1 MSLKL
6 DGKKLSLEIEERLR
20 NYILTNKTIAKRNPG
35 LAVIRIGEDPA
46 SGVYVG
52 NKEKACSRV
61 GIKSYI
67 FHLKDTVEQKEVE
80 QLLNKLNL
88 DNNIDGMLLQLPI
101 SKKFDEQRLI
111 SFINPEKDVDGLNEQ
126 NIGKLVKNE
135 QAMRSCT
142 PAGIVNL
149 LKSQNIKIEGKKIVV
164 IGRSLL
170 VGKPLSLM
178 LLNLNATVTI
188 THSKTINLN
197 KICKEAD
204 ILIAA
209 AGKPN
214 LIDSSFVKEGAVIID
229 VGIHRLTS
237 SDKSKTRLC
246 GDVLLEDVIPK
257 VFAYTPVPGGV
268 GPMTVTMLLVNT
280 IFSWQKQFG
289 LSSTLNDLLPWCWTN
304 DSNNVTSKYYF
315 QLAKTIWF
323 IINS

>member
-6 DGKKLSLEIEERLR
+6 DGKKLSLEIEERLKS
-20 NYILTNKTIAKRNPG
+20 YIQINKTIAKRNPG

-67 FHLKDTVEQKEVE
+67 FHLKDSVEQKEVE

-88 DNNIDGMLLQLPI
+88 DNDIDGMLLQLPI

-111 SFINPEKDVDGLNEQ
+111 SFINPGKDVDGLNEQ

-135 QAMRSCT
+135 PAMRSCT
-142 PAGIVNL
+142 PAGIINL
-149 LKSQNIKIEGKKIVV
+149 LRSQNIEIEAKKIVV

-178 LLNLNATVTI
+178 LLNLNATVTM

-229 VGIHRLTS
+229 VGIHRLKS
-237 SDKSKTRLC
+237 SDKSKNRLC

-280 IFSWQKQFG
+280 ISSWQKQFG
-289 LSSTLNDLLPWCWTN
+289 LSSTLNDLQP
-304 DSNNVTSKYYF
+304 
-315 QLAKTIWF
+315 
-323 IINS
+323 

>member
-6 DGKKLSLEIEERLR
+6 DGKKLALEIEEKLK
-20 NYILTNKTIAKRNPG
+20 NYISVNKLIAKRAPG

-46 SGVYVG
+46 SGVYVR

-61 GIKSYI
+61 GIKSFI
-67 FHLKDTVEQKEVE
+67 FHLEDTVSQKEVE
-80 QLLNKLNL
+80 KLIEKLNL
-88 DNNIDGMLLQLPI
+88 DKDIDGMLLQLPI
-101 SKKFDEQRLI
+101 PKKFDEQSLI
-111 SFINPEKDVDGLNEQ
+111 SNINPEKDVDGLNEK

-135 QAMRSCT
+135 PAMRSCT

-149 LKSQNIKIEGKKIVV
+149 LRSQSIPIEGMKIVV

-178 LLNLNATVTI
+178 LLNLNGTVTM
-188 THSKTINLN
+188 THSKTKNLN
-197 KICKEAD
+197 KLCREAD

-229 VGIHRLTS
+229 VGIHRLKS
-237 SDKSKTRLC
+237 SDKNKTRLC

-257 VFAYTPVPGGV
+257 VSAYTPVPGGV

-289 LSSTLNDLLPWCWTN
+289 LSSTLNDLLP
-304 DSNNVTSKYYF
+304 
-315 QLAKTIWF
+315 
-323 IINS
+323 

>member
-6 DGKKLSLEIEERLR
+6 DGKKLSLEIEERLK
-20 NYILTNKTIAKRNPG
+20 NYIQINKTIAKRNPG

-67 FHLKDTVEQKEVE
+67 FHLKDSVEQKEVE

-88 DNNIDGMLLQLPI
+88 DNDIDGMLLQLPI

-111 SFINPEKDVDGLNEQ
+111 SFINPGKDVDGLNEQ

-135 QAMRSCT
+135 PAMRSCT
-142 PAGIVNL
+142 PAGIINL
-149 LKSQNIKIEGKKIVV
+149 LRSQNIEIEGKKIVV

-178 LLNLNATVTI
+178 LLNLNATVTM

-229 VGIHRLTS
+229 VGIHRLES
-237 SDKSKTRLC
+237 SDKSKNRLC
-246 GDVLLEDVIPK
+246 GDVLLEDVISK

-280 IFSWQKQFG
+280 ISSWQKQFG
-289 LSSTLNDLLPWCWTN
+289 LSSTLNDLQP
-304 DSNNVTSKYYF
+304 
-315 QLAKTIWF
+315 
-323 IINS
+323 

>member
-6 DGKKLSLEIEERLR
+6 DGKKLALEIEDKLK
-20 NYILTNKTIAKRNPG
+20 NYISVNKLIAKRAPG

-46 SGVYVG
+46 SGVYVR

-61 GIKSYI
+61 GIKSFI
-67 FHLKDTVEQKEVE
+67 FHLEDTVSQKEVE
-80 QLLNKLNL
+80 KLIEKLNL
-88 DNNIDGMLLQLPI
+88 DKDIDGMLLQLPI
-101 SKKFDEQRLI
+101 PKKFDEQSLI
-111 SFINPEKDVDGLNEQ
+111 SNINPEKDVDGLNEK

-135 QAMRSCT
+135 PAMRSCT

-149 LKSQNIKIEGKKIVV
+149 LRSNSIPIEGMKIVV

-178 LLNLNATVTI
+178 LLNLNGTVTM
-188 THSKTINLN
+188 THSKTKNLN
-197 KICKEAD
+197 TLCREAD

-229 VGIHRLTS
+229 VGIHRLKS
-237 SDKSKTRLC
+237 SDKNKTRLC

-257 VFAYTPVPGGV
+257 VSAYTPVPGGV

-289 LSSTLNDLLPWCWTN
+289 LSSTLNDLLP
-304 DSNNVTSKYYF
+304 
-315 QLAKTIWF
+315 
-323 IINS
+323 

>member
-6 DGKKLSLEIEERLR
+6 DGKKLSLEIEERLK
-20 NYILTNKTIAKRNPG
+20 NYIQINKTIAKRNPG

-67 FHLKDTVEQKEVE
+67 FHLKDSVEQKEVE

-88 DNNIDGMLLQLPI
+88 DNDIDGMLLQLPI
-101 SKKFDEQRLI
+101 PKKFDEQRLI
-111 SFINPEKDVDGLNEQ
+111 SFINPGKDVDGLNEQ

-135 QAMRSCT
+135 PAMRSCT
-142 PAGIVNL
+142 PAGIINL
-149 LKSQNIKIEGKKIVV
+149 LRSQNIEIEGKKIVV

-178 LLNLNATVTI
+178 LLNLNATVTM
-188 THSKTINLN
+188 THSKTLNLN
-197 KICKEAD
+197 KISKEAD

-289 LSSTLNDLLPWCWTN
+289 LS
-304 DSNNVTSKYYF
+304 
-315 QLAKTIWF
+315 
-323 IINS
+323 

>member
-6 DGKKLSLEIEERLR
+6 DGKKLALEIEEKLK
-20 NYILTNKTIAKRNPG
+20 NYISVNKLIAKRDPG

-46 SGVYVG
+46 SGVYVK

-61 GIKSYI
+61 GINSFI
-67 FHLKDTVEQKEVE
+67 FHLEDTVSQKEVE
-80 QLLNKLNL
+80 KLIEKLNL
-88 DNNIDGMLLQLPI
+88 DKDIDGMLLQLPI
-101 SKKFDEQRLI
+101 PKKFDEQSLI
-111 SFINPEKDVDGLNEQ
+111 SNINPEKDVDGLNEK

-135 QAMRSCT
+135 PAMRSCT

-149 LKSQNIKIEGKKIVV
+149 LRSQSIPIEGMKIVV

-178 LLNLNATVTI
+178 LLNLNGTVTM
-188 THSKTINLN
+188 THSKTKNLN
-197 KICKEAD
+197 KLCREAD

-229 VGIHRLTS
+229 VGIHRLKS
-237 SDKSKTRLC
+237 SDKNKTRLC

-257 VFAYTPVPGGV
+257 VSAYTPVPGGV

-280 IFSWQKQFG
+280 IFSWQKQFS
-289 LSSTLNDLLPWCWTN
+289 LSSTLNDLLP
-304 DSNNVTSKYYF
+304 
-315 QLAKTIWF
+315 
-323 IINS
+323 

>member
-6 DGKKLSLEIEERLR
+6 DGKKLSLEIEKTLTD
-20 NYILTNKTIAKRNPG
+20 YISSNKKIAKRAPG

-46 SGVYVG
+46 SGVYVN
-52 NKEKACSRV
+52 NKEKACSRI
-61 GIKSYI
+61 GIKSFI

-80 QLLNKLNL
+80 QLISKLNS
-88 DNNIDGMLLQLPI
+88 DKDIDGMLLQLPI
-101 SKKFDEQRLI
+101 PKKFDEQKLI
-111 SFINPEKDVDGLNEQ
+111 SHINPSKDVDGLNEI

-135 QAMRSCT
+135 PAMRSCT
-142 PAGIVNL
+142 PAGIINL
-149 LKSQNIKIEGKKIVV
+149 LRSQNITIEGKKIVV

-178 LLNLNATVTI
+178 LLNLNGTVTM
-188 THSKTINLN
+188 THSKTLNL
-197 KICKEAD
+197 KKVCKEAD

-209 AGKPN
+209 AGQPN

-229 VGIHRLTS
+229 VGIHRLKS
-237 SDKSKTRLC
+237 SDKNKTRLC

-257 VFAYTPVPGGV
+257 VSAYTPVPGGV

-289 LSSTLNDLLPWCWTN
+289 LSSNLNDLLP
-304 DSNNVTSKYYF
+304 
-315 QLAKTIWF
+315 
-323 IINS
+323 

>member
-6 DGKKLSLEIEERLR
+6 DGKKLSLETEERLK
-20 NYILTNKTIAKRNPG
+20 NYIQINKTIAKRNPG
-35 LAVIRIGEDPA
+35 LALIRIGEDPA
-46 SGVYVG
+46 SGVYVR

-67 FHLKDTVEQKEVE
+67 FHLKDSVDQKEVE

-88 DNNIDGMLLQLPI
+88 DNDIDGMLLQLPI

-111 SFINPEKDVDGLNEQ
+111 SHINPGKDVDGLNEQ

-135 QAMRSCT
+135 PAMRSCT
-142 PAGIVNL
+142 PAGIINL
-149 LKSQNIKIEGKKIVV
+149 LRSQNIEIEGKKIVV

-178 LLNLNATVTI
+178 LLNLNATVTM

-229 VGIHRLTS
+229 VGIHRLKS
-237 SDKSKTRLC
+237 SDQSKSRLC
-246 GDVLLEDVIPK
+246 GDVLLEDVISK

-280 IFSWQKQFG
+280 ISSWQKQFG
-289 LSSTLNDLLPWCWTN
+289 LSSTLNDLQP
-304 DSNNVTSKYYF
+304 
-315 QLAKTIWF
+315 
-323 IINS
+323 

>member
-188 THSKTINLN
+188 THSKTINLKN
-197 KICKEAD
+197 ICKEAD

-237 SDKSKTRLC
+237 SEKSKTKLC

-289 LSSTLNDLLPWCWTN
+289 LSSTLNDLLP
-304 DSNNVTSKYYF
+304 
-315 QLAKTIWF
+315 
-323 IINS
+323 

>member
-6 DGKKLSLEIEERLR
+6 DGKKLSLEIEERLK
-20 NYILTNKTIAKRNPG
+20 NYIQTNKTIAKRNPG

-67 FHLKDTVEQKEVE
+67 FHLKDSVEQKEVE

-88 DNNIDGMLLQLPI
+88 DNDIDGMLLQLPI

-111 SFINPEKDVDGLNEQ
+111 SYINPGKDVDGLNEQ

-135 QAMRSCT
+135 PAMRSCT
-142 PAGIVNL
+142 PAGIINL
-149 LKSQNIKIEGKKIVV
+149 LRSQNIEIEGKKIVV

-178 LLNLNATVTI
+178 LLNLNATVTM

-229 VGIHRLTS
+229 VGIHRLIS
-237 SDKSKTRLC
+237 SDKSKSRLC

-280 IFSWQKQFG
+280 ISSWQKQFG
-289 LSSTLNDLLPWCWTN
+289 LSSTLNDLQP
-304 DSNNVTSKYYF
+304 
-315 QLAKTIWF
+315 
-323 IINS
+323 

>member
-6 DGKKLSLEIEERLR
+6 DGKKLALEIEEKLK
-20 NYILTNKTIAKRNPG
+20 NYISVNKLIAKRAPG

-46 SGVYVG
+46 SGVYVK

-61 GIKSYI
+61 GIKSFI
-67 FHLKDTVEQKEVE
+67 FHLEDTVSQKEVE
-80 QLLNKLNL
+80 KLIEKLNL
-88 DNNIDGMLLQLPI
+88 DKDIDGMLLQLPI
-101 SKKFDEQRLI
+101 PKKFDEQSLI
-111 SFINPEKDVDGLNEQ
+111 SNINPEKDVDGLNEK

-135 QAMRSCT
+135 PAMRSCT

-149 LKSQNIKIEGKKIVV
+149 LRSQSIPIEGMKIVV

-178 LLNLNATVTI
+178 LLNLNGTVTM
-188 THSKTINLN
+188 THSKTKNLN
-197 KICKEAD
+197 KLCREAD

-214 LIDSSFVKEGAVIID
+214 LIDSSFVKEGAVIVD
-229 VGIHRLTS
+229 VGIHRLKS
-237 SDKSKTRLC
+237 SDKNKTRLC

-257 VFAYTPVPGGV
+257 VSAYTPVPGGV

-280 IFSWQKQFG
+280 IFSWQKKFS
-289 LSSTLNDLLPWCWTN
+289 LSSTLNDLLP
-304 DSNNVTSKYYF
+304 
-315 QLAKTIWF
+315 
-323 IINS
+323 

>member
-61 GIKSYI
+61 GIKSFI
-67 FHLKDTVEQKEVE
+67 FHLKDTVEQKEIE

-88 DNNIDGMLLQLPI
+88 DNDIDGMLLQLPI

-111 SFINPEKDVDGLNEQ
+111 SFINPGKDVDGLNEQ

-135 QAMRSCT
+135 PAMRSCT
-142 PAGIVNL
+142 PAGIINL
-149 LKSQNIKIEGKKIVV
+149 LRSQNIEIEGKKIVV

-178 LLNLNATVTI
+178 LLNLNATVTM

-214 LIDSSFVKEGAVIID
+214 LIDSSFVKKGAVIID
-229 VGIHRLTS
+229 VGIHRLKS
-237 SDKSKTRLC
+237 SDKSKNRLC

-280 IFSWQKQFG
+280 ISSWQKQFG
-289 LSSTLNDLLPWCWTN
+289 LSSTLNDLQP
-304 DSNNVTSKYYF
+304 
-315 QLAKTIWF
+315 
-323 IINS
+323 

>member
-111 SFINPEKDVDGLNEQ
+111 SFINPGKDVDGLNEQ

-188 THSKTINLN
+188 THSKTLNLN

-229 VGIHRLTS
+229 VGIHRLTT

-280 IFSWQKQFG
+280 ISSWQKQFG
-289 LSSTLNDLLPWCWTN
+289 LSSTLNDLQP
-304 DSNNVTSKYYF
+304 
-315 QLAKTIWF
+315 
-323 IINS
+323 

>member
-6 DGKKLSLEIEERLR
+6 DGKKLSLVIEERLR

-67 FHLKDTVEQKEVE
+67 FHLKDSVEQKEVE

-88 DNNIDGMLLQLPI
+88 DNDIDGMLLQLPI

-111 SFINPEKDVDGLNEQ
+111 SYIKPGKDVDGLNEQ

-135 QAMRSCT
+135 PAMRSCT
-142 PAGIVNL
+142 PAGIINL
-149 LKSQNIKIEGKKIVV
+149 LRSQNIEIEGKNIVV
-164 IGRSLL
+164 IVRSLL

-178 LLNLNATVTI
+178 LLNLNATVTM

-229 VGIHRLTS
+229 VGIHRLKS
-237 SDKSKTRLC
+237 SDKSKNRLC
-246 GDVLLEDVIPK
+246 GDVLLEDVISK

-280 IFSWQKQFG
+280 ISSWQKQFG
-289 LSSTLNDLLPWCWTN
+289 LSSTLNDLQP
-304 DSNNVTSKYYF
+304 
-315 QLAKTIWF
+315 
-323 IINS
+323 

>member
-6 DGKKLSLEIEERLR
+6 DGKKLSLEIEERLK
-20 NYILTNKTIAKRNPG
+20 NYIQINKTIAKRSPG

-67 FHLKDTVEQKEVE
+67 FHLKDSVEQKEVE

-88 DNNIDGMLLQLPI
+88 DNDIDGMLLQLPI

-111 SFINPEKDVDGLNEQ
+111 SFINPGKDVDGLNEQ

-135 QAMRSCT
+135 PAMRSCT
-142 PAGIVNL
+142 PAGIINL
-149 LKSQNIKIEGKKIVV
+149 LRSQNIEIEGKKIVV

-178 LLNLNATVTI
+178 LLNLNATVI
-188 THSKTINLN
+188 MTHSKTINLN

-214 LIDSSFVKEGAVIID
+214 LIDSSFVKDGAVIID
-229 VGIHRLTS
+229 VGIHRLKS
-237 SDKSKTRLC
+237 SDKSKNRLC

-280 IFSWQKQFG
+280 ISSWQKQFG
-289 LSSTLNDLLPWCWTN
+289 LSSTLNDLQP
-304 DSNNVTSKYYF
+304 
-315 QLAKTIWF
+315 
-323 IINS
+323 

>member
-6 DGKKLSLEIEERLR
+6 DGKKLSLEIEGKLK
-20 NYILTNKTIAKRNPG
+20 NYISLNEKTAKRFPG

-46 SGVYVG
+46 SGVYVN

-61 GIKSYI
+61 GIKSFI
-67 FHLKDTVEQKEVE
+67 FHLKDTVDQKEVE
-80 QLLNKLNL
+80 ELINQLNL
-88 DNNIDGMLLQLPI
+88 DKNIDGILLQLPI
-101 SKKFDEQRLI
+101 PKKFDDQRLI
-111 SFINPEKDVDGLNEQ
+111 SNINPDKDVDGLNEN

-135 QAMRSCT
+135 PAMRSCT
-142 PAGIVNL
+142 PAGIINL
-149 LKSQNIKIEGKKIVV
+149 LRSQNITIEGKKIVV

-178 LLNLNATVTI
+178 LLNLNGTVTM
-188 THSKTINLN
+188 THSKTRNLS

-229 VGIHRLTS
+229 VGIHRLKTDDES
-237 SDKSKTRLC
+237 KSRLC

-280 IFSWQKQFG
+280 IISWQKQFG
-289 LSSTLNDLLPWCWTN
+289 LSSTLNDLV
-304 DSNNVTSKYYF
+304 S
-315 QLAKTIWF
+315 
-323 IINS
+323 

>member
-6 DGKKLSLEIEERLR
+6 DGKKLSLEIEEKLKKDIEA
-20 NYILTNKTIAKRNPG
+20 NLNSTKRPPG

-46 SGVYVG
+46 SGVYVK
-52 NKEKACSRV
+52 NKERACSRV
-61 GIKSYI
+61 GIKSFI
-67 FHLKDTVEQKEVE
+67 FHLKDTVEQNEVE
-80 QLLNKLNL
+80 QLINKLNV
-88 DNNIDGMLLQLPI
+88 DSDIDGMLLQLPI
-101 SKKFDEQRLI
+101 PEKFDEQKLI

-135 QAMRSCT
+135 PAMRSCT
-142 PAGIVNL
+142 PAGIINL
-149 LKSQNIKIEGKKIVV
+149 LRSQNITIEGKKIVV

-178 LLNLNATVTI
+178 LLNLNGTVTI

-237 SDKSKTRLC
+237 SDMSKTKLC

-280 IFSWQKQFG
+280 IFSWQKQFV
-289 LSSTLNDLLPWCWTN
+289 LSLTLNDLLP
-304 DSNNVTSKYYF
+304 
-315 QLAKTIWF
+315 
-323 IINS
+323 

>member
-6 DGKKLSLEIEERLR
+6 DGKKLSLEIEERLK
-20 NYILTNKTIAKRNPG
+20 NYIQINKTIAKRNPG

-67 FHLKDTVEQKEVE
+67 FHLKDSVEQKEVE
-80 QLLNKLNL
+80 KLLNKLNL
-88 DNNIDGMLLQLPI
+88 DNDIDGMLLQLPI

-111 SFINPEKDVDGLNEQ
+111 SFINPGKDVDGLNEQ

-135 QAMRSCT
+135 PAMRSCT
-142 PAGIVNL
+142 PAGIINL
-149 LKSQNIKIEGKKIVV
+149 LRSQNIEIEGKKIVV

-178 LLNLNATVTI
+178 LLNLNATVTM

-229 VGIHRLTS
+229 VGIHRLKS
-237 SDKSKTRLC
+237 SDKSKNRLC

-280 IFSWQKQFG
+280 ISSWQKQFG
-289 LSSTLNDLLPWCWTN
+289 LSSTLNDLQP
-304 DSNNVTSKYYF
+304 
-315 QLAKTIWF
+315 
-323 IINS
+323 

>member
-149 LKSQNIKIEGKKIVV
+149 LKSQNIKIEGKQIVV

-289 LSSTLNDLLPWCWTN
+289 LSSTLNDLLP
-304 DSNNVTSKYYF
+304 
-315 QLAKTIWF
+315 
-323 IINS
+323 